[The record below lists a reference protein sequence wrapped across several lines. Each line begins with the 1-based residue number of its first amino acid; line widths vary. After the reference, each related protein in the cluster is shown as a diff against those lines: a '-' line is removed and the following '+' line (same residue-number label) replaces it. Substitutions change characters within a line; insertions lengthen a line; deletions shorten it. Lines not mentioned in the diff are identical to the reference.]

1 MKGHQASTRAMEP
14 VGATVVGLPVGRLLS
29 LALALTL
36 ALLLSLPG
44 PVLGQNSPD
53 FAIGQPRVSLGAH
66 LGYSA
71 ISGGSDL
78 FSDTRQLLTV
88 GERDLDGPVFR
99 AEATVRVTDRLDLA
113 LGLGHSRGE
122 VFSEFRDWV
131 DSDDLPIEQT
141 TTFSRTPFTVG
152 ARLYLVDRG
161 TSIGR
166 FAWIP
171 APWAP
176 YVAGGGGIMGYS
188 FRQEGDWVDFSTQDI
203 FRDTLEAEG
212 TAGLF
217 YLAAG
222 ADFSLG
228 PHVVLNGEAR
238 YHRGE
243 GEVGRDFV
251 GFDPIDLSGFQ
262 LTLGL
267 AMRF

>member
-1 MKGHQASTRAMEP
+1 MKGPPRSCAAHGVAL
-14 VGATVVGLPVGRLLS
+14 GGLPVPLILPLVLALFLAFLLS
-29 LALALTL
+29 VPTA
-36 ALLLSLPG
+36 
-44 PVLGQNSPD
+44 VQGQNAPD
-53 FAIGQPRVSLGAH
+53 FAIGQPRVGLGAH

-71 ISGGSDL
+71 VSGGSDL
-78 FSDTRQLLTV
+78 FLDTRELLTV

-99 AEATVRVTDRLDLA
+99 AEATVRISERLDLA

-122 VFSEFRDWV
+122 VASEFRDWV
-131 DSDDLPIEQT
+131 GQDDLPIEQT

-152 ARLYLVDRG
+152 ARLYLLERG

-176 YVAGGGGIMGYS
+176 YVGGGGGFMGYS
-188 FRQEGDWVDFSTQDI
+188 FRQEGEWVDFSTQDI
-203 FRDTLEAEG
+203 FLDTLESEG

-262 LTLGL
+262 VTLGL

>member
-1 MKGHQASTRAMEP
+1 MKGRRASSDGRQRVVVTRSALS
-14 VGATVVGLPVGRLLS
+14 VSGLLS
-29 LALALTL
+29 L
-36 ALLLSLPG
+36 LLMVPAS
-44 PVLGQNSPD
+44 VQGQNAPD

-66 LGYSA
+66 LGYGA
-71 ISGGSDL
+71 VSGGSDL
-78 FSDTRQLLTV
+78 FSDTRELLTV
-88 GERDLDGPVFR
+88 EERDLDGPVFR
-99 AEATVRVTDRLDLA
+99 AEATVRVSQRLDLA

-122 VFSEFRDWV
+122 VASEFRNWV
-131 DSDDLPIEQT
+131 DLDDLPIEQT

-152 ARLYLVDRG
+152 ARVYLVERG
-161 TSIGR
+161 TNIGR

-176 YVAGGGGIMGYS
+176 YVGGGGGIMRYS

-203 FRDTLEAEG
+203 FQDTLEAEG

-222 ADFSLG
+222 ADISMG

-243 GEVGRDFV
+243 GDVGRDFV